1 MNLRARFAALPRSGE
16 SLLVAAVIGLNLA
29 FLPLFVLL
37 LPRRI
42 DRLFGPEAPF
52 VLSIVL
58 IAGAITA
65 SLGNIAAGRIGDRW
79 LARHGNR
86 RGLIGWSLPALL
98 ASYGAIAAAETAPG
112 LIAAIVA
119 FQLSLNLV
127 FAPTM
132 ALLADHIAAGRRGTI
147 AGAMGTALPLAALAT
162 GALGWL
168 FADDSNAAF
177 AVLAGLVALLVAP
190 LPLQWGLGQAVGSA
204 VGHDPVPPVPTH
216 SGNALYRLWL
226 ARLLVQVTAAF
237 VLNYLFLR
245 LSGLIAAKP
254 AWAGLSATEE
264 VARLSAIGGMAAIA
278 GAAGSGWVSDRFGS
292 RRGLLMAA
300 ALALALSLA
309 ALAAPSSPGPS
320 LLAFALFQLALSA
333 YLTVDSAWVAGL
345 VAGSE
350 RRGFVLGLMNLTNTL
365 PAILAPALTLAALK
379 PGQLGPILESIYL
392 ACAVAAVLAAM
403 LVATL
408 LPRAA
413 K

>member
-1 MNLRARFAALPRSGE
+1 MNLPARFAGLPRSGE
-16 SLLVAAVIGLNLA
+16 TRLVAAVIGLNLA

-65 SLGNIAAGRIGDRW
+65 SLGNIGAGRIGDRW

-86 RGLIGWSLPALL
+86 RGLIGWCLPALL
-98 ASYGAIAAAETAPG
+98 ASYGAIAAAETRTG
-112 LIAAIVA
+112 LIAAIAV

-127 FAPTM
+127 FAPII
-132 ALLADHIAAGRRGTI
+132 ALLADHIPPARRGTI

-168 FADDSNAAF
+168 FKDDSNAAF

-190 LPLQWGLGQAVGSA
+190 LPLQWGMGQTVCSA
-204 VGHDPVPPVPTH
+204 AGADPAPPVPTRT
-216 SGNALYRLWL
+216 GNALSRLWL

-245 LSGLIAAKP
+245 LSGLIAAEP
-254 AWAGLSATEE
+254 AWAGLSASGE

-278 GAAGSGWVSDRFGS
+278 GAAGSGWVSDRSGS
-292 RRGLLMAA
+292 RRGLLIAA
-300 ALALALSLA
+300 ALALAVSLA
-309 ALAAPSSPGPS
+309 ALGTPSSPGSS

-345 VAGSE
+345 VAGNE

-365 PAILAPALTLAALK
+365 PAILAPTLTLAALK
-379 PGQLGPILESIYL
+379 PGQLAPILESIYL

-403 LVATL
+403 LVASL
-408 LPRAA
+408 RPRAA